1 VDTGINT
8 PLETPALEV
17 PPVETP
23 PAPRPT
29 LELAVIPDASDY
41 YRLLG
46 CDRMATFDQIQ
57 IGFFRK
63 LRSVLLGTQPLTRD
77 SKQLLRAVC
86 IAHDVLK
93 EPTTRTDYDFR
104 QLGVRDDN
112 QVQTPEDARPA
123 GFGARTHIKI
133 GELLQCAQ
141 ILEASE
147 LEIAVDM
154 HKAMPEMRF
163 GEFLVKQGFLERRQL
178 EAALLGQ
185 YLISN
190 GKITVAQY
198 QVGMYNERNSSV
210 PLAETVT
217 SAGWVTDEDLQAY
230 QQPALPN
237 TTTLIPPMPPP
248 VVRPSQ
254 EQPIPTQLSAAS
266 AVPSWAGNIWGDDEA
281 KEEGVPPAVQ
291 AQANEAASI
300 PALPGSAE
308 EAQQLPESSEEDQ
321 TKTRPIPVIVNEPV
335 TPPHEETKKGRKQR
349 GRTRDLQP
357 LTGGLTEESGS
368 NSKKRRGNKAAKP
381 TVNPNEFEPIIGQLQ
396 EETREEDRD

>member
-1 VDTGINT
+1 
-8 PLETPALEV
+8 
-17 PPVETP
+17 
-23 PAPRPT
+23 
-29 LELAVIPDASDY
+29 
-41 YRLLG
+41 
-46 CDRMATFDQIQ
+46 M
-57 IGFFRK
+57 
-63 LRSVLLGTQPLTRD
+63 
-77 SKQLLRAVC
+77 LRAVC

-104 QLGVRDDN
+104 LLGVRDDN

-123 GFGARTHIKI
+123 GFGSRTHIKI

-185 YLISN
+185 FLISN

-210 PLAETVT
+210 PLAETIT

-266 AVPSWAGNIWGDDEA
+266 AVPSWAGNIWGDDEG
-281 KEEGVPPAVQ
+281 KEEGEPRAAEVQ
-291 AQANEAASI
+291 ASQAGRMPALPGSAQEV

-308 EAQQLPESSEEDQ
+308 VEQAFSGAAEVEHALPGSAGEEQALPGADEEDQ
-321 TKTRPIPVIVNEPV
+321 TKTRPIPVIVNEPLP
-335 TPPHEETKKGRKQR
+335 PPHEDTKKGRKQR
-349 GRTRDLQP
+349 GRARDLQP
-357 LTGGLTEESGS
+357 LTGGLTEETGS
-368 NSKKRRGNKAAKP
+368 NSKKRRGNKNAKS

-396 EETREEDRD
+396 EETREEDRE